1 MSKCS
6 LDATPAKYGFATE
19 ADIVR
24 LDRIVQAYKNAVGDN
39 KSLHGLME
47 NLAINGIAKV
57 KADAKTAN
65 ISAGFLESS
74 RAELNRIT
82 GKNVSKEDFVL
93 AILATTRGNRIDPIM
108 TFGTAEPLTGAGR
121 LPDRIHE
128 IAKDI
133 QDLNPLGLAEEWKG
147 VFTGEGTL
155 NFNYALMQAKYGDL
169 VNSGRF
175 KSNIMNGVKHG
186 DVLDR
191 VFLES
196 IHTTWKDLEK
206 HLAPNENKKYKA
218 LTTEEISKMVDK
230 SLSEND
236 MIDTSDAINKEILTS
251 MTTGWYRQLNT
262 YLVKAQE
269 LGLDIEWNKNYVMPN
284 IHSKADIV
292 FKSVVEKMQ
301 GHINSLREGETVDP
315 NITKKMI
322 DQSIEAMAV
331 KFMKYGD
338 HQKTLGDDFFKLNG
352 QKQNLDKLILTRY
365 KYIVKAM
372 FDSELI
378 PAIKD
383 EAGQI
388 DVIGINLPSI
398 TRKFTQ
404 RSFYFKDADNYF
416 AYLMENNTRFK
427 SAYSEGGEAQ
437 GSILANILKHDTENI
452 SKDFSILQ
460 LFGSNPALTFRKYS
474 TDQLDS
480 PVSRELFTRFVQN
493 QQGGLSLKNYIFPAN
508 MNAIKDVPYET
519 QKSFMNMI
527 KNPILDTTDF
537 NKAFGDAFYE
547 ATWTGKALNA
557 SDFERGWLGAVSQF
571 PKEVI
576 SPMLF
581 LTNAVLDTLQRSFK
595 LAEVMANGVALVE
608 GTGNTWHMF
617 AASFRYLGG
626 NIAKADMAERF
637 KPIIAK
643 AMNIEQE
650 DITQENFVEV
660 VQLLGAM
667 KEYGMVYDM
676 QNAIARSEN
685 TTNATLR
692 RIQKFNKSRLV
703 SALGGV
709 PMEHVTFFQK
719 MATNLR
725 LHQIVKGTIDLKQ
738 KMNPVMETHLQTF
751 RLDRNMVSVLDD
763 IFDNALSTKKLG
775 IMDLEALQQGV
786 NRTITEAEFKE
797 KLGSKYEN
805 LELKAKALQ
814 DLEEGIDL
822 ELKPYYEQQRINY
835 NAKARAEEGI
845 VFNTLEEFMLNLPDK
860 LKNNQQKL
868 RDIKTTKYI
877 NRKAFAFG
885 QFVNNISDEV
895 SYIFKDSG
903 SMSQYMKSAS
913 PKDKIA
919 TATLLHLK
927 RFFASSLEI
936 EARQLERWQKTY
948 GTGLLGAKKIASRY
962 MQYGIVL
969 TAGGALLNTFNGLF
983 NNEHEGI
990 VAGYDII
997 TDDTL
1002 TVTEKW
1008 ARGMGELSQC
1018 FMLGLPVGSH
1028 MRAVLDTVSRDQSL
1042 PETMANILLAPFAST
1057 FYRGIETG
1065 ISWSS
1070 GELRGL
1076 TAGTLSGDM
1085 TYAQEQRH
1093 DESLK
1098 EKRLKGL
1105 NFLIRQIPAFN
1116 LPVMK
1121 VMLNYGGEPLYREYA
1136 QMAQDGEKYQE
1147 VVDDLKE
1154 MTPLEQY
1161 ANTTRNYRGKP
1172 LVE

>member
-175 KSNIMNGVKHG
+175 KSNIMNGVAHG
-186 DVLDR
+186 DVIDR

-206 HLAPNENKKYKA
+206 HLAPNEKKKYKA
-218 LTTEEISKMVDK
+218 LTTEEISKIVDK

-301 GHINSLREGETVDP
+301 GHINSLKEGETVDP

-322 DQSIEAMAV
+322 DQSIDAMAV

-557 SDFERGWLGAVSQF
+557 SDFEHSWKGLITQF
-571 PKEVI
+571 PKELI
-576 SPMLF
+576 SPSLF
-581 LTNAVLDTLQRSFK
+581 LTNTVLDTLQRSYK
-595 LAEVMANGVALVE
+595 LGEIMANSMTLVE
-608 GTGNTWHMF
+608 GMKNTSHIF
-617 AASFRYLGG
+617 AMSFRYMAGG
-626 NIAKADMAERF
+626 IARQDMATRF
-637 KPIIAK
+637 KPVIAK
-643 AMNIEQE
+643 VLNIDEK
-650 DITQENFVEV
+650 DVTPENFVST

-667 KEYGMVYDM
+667 KEYAMVYDM

-692 RIQKFNKSRLV
+692 RIPKFNKSPLV
-703 SALGGV
+703 SALGGI

-725 LHQIVKGTIDLKQ
+725 LHQVVKDTIDLKQ

-797 KLGSKYEN
+797 RIGSKYEN
-805 LELKAKALQ
+805 PELKAKALQ

-835 NAKARAEEGI
+835 NAKAKAEEGI

-877 NRKAFAFG
+877 NKKAFAFG

-919 TATLLHLK
+919 TATLFHLK
-927 RFFASSLEI
+927 RFLTNSLEV
-936 EARQLERWQKTY
+936 EARQIERIQKTY
-948 GTGLLGAKKIASRY
+948 GKGILGASKIASKY
-962 MQYGIVL
+962 AQYSVVL
-969 TAGGALLNTFNGLF
+969 TAGGALLNTINGLF
-983 NNEHEGI
+983 NNEHEGFLA
-990 VAGYDII
+990 VGE
-997 TDDTL
+997 TLQDDSL
-1002 TVTEKW
+1002 NDEEKL
-1008 ARGMGELSQC
+1008 ARVMGEVTQSW
-1018 FMLGLPVGSH
+1018 MLGLPVGTH
-1028 MRAVLDTVSRDQSL
+1028 LRAVMDTMSRDSSL
-1042 PETMANILLAPFAST
+1042 PETMANLLFAPLAST
-1057 FYRGIETG
+1057 GLRGFGTTL
-1065 ISWSS
+1065 SFVS
-1070 GELRGL
+1070 GEFKD
-1076 TAGTLSGDM
+1076 TSDM

-1093 DESLK
+1093 DESQK
-1098 EKRLKGL
+1098 EKRLSEL
-1105 NFLIRQIPAFN
+1105 NLLLRQLPAYN
-1116 LPVMK
+1116 LPLLK
-1121 VMLNYGGEPLYREYA
+1121 VMMNYGGEPLIFKR
-1136 QMAQDGEKYQE
+1136 
-1147 VVDDLKE
+1147 DDPIRAVRKH
-1154 MTPLEQY
+1154 
-1161 ANTTRNYRGKP
+1161 N
-1172 LVE
+1172 

>member
-175 KSNIMNGVKHG
+175 KSNIMNGVAHG
-186 DVLDR
+186 DVIDR

-206 HLAPNENKKYKA
+206 HLAPNEKKKYKA
-218 LTTEEISKMVDK
+218 LTTEEISKIVDK

-301 GHINSLREGETVDP
+301 GHINSLKEGETVDP

-322 DQSIEAMAV
+322 DQSIDAMAV

-557 SDFERGWLGAVSQF
+557 SDFEHSWKGLITQF
-571 PKEVI
+571 PKELI
-576 SPMLF
+576 SPSLF
-581 LTNAVLDTLQRSFK
+581 LTNTVLDTLQRSYK
-595 LAEVMANGVALVE
+595 LGEIMANSMTLVE
-608 GTGNTWHMF
+608 GMKNTSHIF
-617 AASFRYLGG
+617 AMSFRYMAGG
-626 NIAKADMAERF
+626 IARQDMATRF
-637 KPIIAK
+637 KPVIAK
-643 AMNIEQE
+643 VLNIDEK
-650 DITQENFVEV
+650 DVTPENFVST

-667 KEYGMVYDM
+667 KEYAMVYDM

-692 RIQKFNKSRLV
+692 RIQKFNKSPLV
-703 SALGGV
+703 SALGGI

-725 LHQIVKGTIDLKQ
+725 LHQVVKDTIDLKQ

-797 KLGSKYEN
+797 RIGSKYEN
-805 LELKAKALQ
+805 PELKAKALQ

-835 NAKARAEEGI
+835 NAKAKAEEGI

-877 NRKAFAFG
+877 NKKAFAFG

-919 TATLLHLK
+919 TATLFHLK
-927 RFFASSLEI
+927 RFLTNSLEV
-936 EARQLERWQKTY
+936 EARQIERIQKTY
-948 GTGLLGAKKIASRY
+948 GKGILGASKIASKY
-962 MQYGIVL
+962 AQYSVVL
-969 TAGGALLNTFNGLF
+969 TAGGALLNTINGLF
-983 NNEHEGI
+983 NNEHEGFLA
-990 VAGYDII
+990 VGE
-997 TDDTL
+997 TLQDDSL
-1002 TVTEKW
+1002 NDEEKL
-1008 ARGMGELSQC
+1008 ARVMGEVTQSW
-1018 FMLGLPVGSH
+1018 MLGLPVGTH
-1028 MRAVLDTVSRDQSL
+1028 LRAVMDTMSRDSSL
-1042 PETMANILLAPFAST
+1042 PETMANLLFAPLAST
-1057 FYRGIETG
+1057 GLRGFGTTL
-1065 ISWSS
+1065 SFVS
-1070 GELRGL
+1070 GEFKD
-1076 TAGTLSGDM
+1076 TSDM

-1093 DESLK
+1093 DESQK
-1098 EKRLKGL
+1098 EKRLS
-1105 NFLIRQIPAFN
+1105 
-1116 LPVMK
+1116 
-1121 VMLNYGGEPLYREYA
+1121 E
-1136 QMAQDGEKYQE
+1136 
-1147 VVDDLKE
+1147 
-1154 MTPLEQY
+1154 
-1161 ANTTRNYRGKP
+1161 TRNYRGKP

>member
-24 LDRIVQAYKNAVGDN
+24 LDRIVQAYKSAVGEN

-65 ISAGFLESS
+65 IASGFLESA
-74 RAELNRIT
+74 RVEMNRLT

-93 AILATTRGNRIDPIM
+93 AILATTRGNRIDPLM
-108 TFGTAEPLTGAGR
+108 TFFDQTEPLTGAGK
-121 LPDRIHE
+121 LPKNIHE

-133 QDLNPLGLAEEWKG
+133 QDLNPLGIAEEWKG
-147 VFTGEGTL
+147 AFTAEGTL
-155 NFNYALMQAKYGDL
+155 NYNYALMQAKYGDII
-169 VNSGRF
+169 NSGRF
-175 KSNIMNGVKHG
+175 KSNIMNGVQHG
-186 DVLDR
+186 DVIDR

-206 HLAPNENKKYKA
+206 HLAPNEKKKYTA
-218 LTTEEISKMVDK
+218 LTTEQISKMVDK

-301 GHINSLREGETVDP
+301 GHIKSLKEGESVDP
-315 NITKKMI
+315 EITKKMI
-322 DQSIEAMAV
+322 DQSIDAMAV
-331 KFMKYGD
+331 KFMEVGD
-338 HQKTLGDDFFKLNG
+338 HQKTLGDDFFKQYGRDPNI
-352 QKQNLDKLILTRY
+352 DKLILKRY

-372 FDSELI
+372 YDSELI

-388 DVIGINLPSI
+388 GVIGINLPSV

-427 SAYSEGGEAQ
+427 SAYAEGGEPQ
-437 GSILANILKHDTENI
+437 GSILASILMHDTDNI

-460 LFGSNPALTFRKYS
+460 LFGSNPALTFRKYAP
-474 TDQLDS
+474 DQLDS
-480 PVSRELFTRFVQN
+480 PVSRELFTRFIQN
-493 QQGGLSLKNYIFPAN
+493 QEGGRSLKNYIFPAN
-508 MNAIKDVPYET
+508 TNAIKDVPVET
-519 QKSFMNMI
+519 QRAFSEMI
-527 KNPILDTTDF
+527 KNPILDMTDF
-537 NKAFGDAFYE
+537 NKRFGDAFYE
-547 ATWTGKALNA
+547 TTWTGKSSNA
-557 SDFERGWLGAVSQF
+557 SDFEHGWLGLITQF
-571 PKEVI
+571 PKVLI
-576 SPMLF
+576 SPSLF
-581 LTNAVLDTLQRSFK
+581 LTNTVLDTLQRSYK
-595 LAEVMANGVALVE
+595 LGEVMANSMALVE
-608 GTGNTWHMF
+608 GMKNTSHIF
-617 AASFRYLGG
+617 AMSFRYMAGG
-626 NIAKADMAERF
+626 IARQDMATRFKPVIAKAL
-637 KPIIAK
+637 K
-643 AMNIEQE
+643 IEE
-650 DITQENFVEV
+650 KDITQENFVEV

-692 RIQKFNKSRLV
+692 RIQKFNKSPLV
-703 SALGGV
+703 SALGGI

-725 LHQIVKGTIDLKQ
+725 LHQIVKDTIDLKQ
-738 KMNPVMETHLQTF
+738 KMNPIMETHLQTF

-775 IMDLEALQQGV
+775 IMDLEKLQQGTS
-786 NRTITEAEFKE
+786 RTITEAEFRE
-797 KLGSKYEN
+797 RLGSKYEN
-805 LELKAKALQ
+805 PELKAKALQ
-814 DLEEGIDL
+814 DLQEGIDL

-835 NAKARAEEGI
+835 NAKAKAEEGI

-860 LKNNQQKL
+860 LKANQQKL

-877 NRKAFAFG
+877 NQKAFAFG

-903 SMSQYMKSAS
+903 SMSQHMKSAS
-913 PKDKIA
+913 PKDKIV

-927 RFFASSLEI
+927 RFLTNSLEV
-936 EARQLERWQKTY
+936 EARQIERIQKTY
-948 GTGLLGAKKIASRY
+948 GKGILGASKIASKY
-962 MQYGIVL
+962 AQYSVVL
-969 TAGGALLNTFNGLF
+969 TAGGALLNMINGLF
-983 NNEHEGI
+983 NNEHEGFLAI
-990 VAGYDII
+990 GD
-997 TDDTL
+997 TMQDDSL
-1002 TVTEKW
+1002 SDEEKL
-1008 ARGMGELSQC
+1008 ARVMGELTQSW
-1018 FMLGLPVGSH
+1018 MLGLPVGTH
-1028 MRAVLDTVSRDQSL
+1028 LRAVMDTVSRDNSL
-1042 PETMANILLAPFAST
+1042 VESMAGILFAPFAST
-1057 FYRGIETG
+1057 FT
-1065 ISWSS
+1065 SFVTTTQSLVDSS
-1070 GELRGL
+1070 LKD
-1076 TAGTLSGDM
+1076 TKDM
-1085 TYAQEQRH
+1085 TYAQEKRH
-1093 DESLK
+1093 NENKK
-1098 EKRLKGL
+1098 EKLLRELNLGLRLV
-1105 NFLIRQIPAFN
+1105 PAFN
-1116 LPVMK
+1116 LPLLK
-1121 VMLNYGGEPLYREYA
+1121 VMMNYGGEPLYREYA

-1161 ANTTRNYRGKP
+1161 ANTARNYRGKP
-1172 LVE
+1172 IVE